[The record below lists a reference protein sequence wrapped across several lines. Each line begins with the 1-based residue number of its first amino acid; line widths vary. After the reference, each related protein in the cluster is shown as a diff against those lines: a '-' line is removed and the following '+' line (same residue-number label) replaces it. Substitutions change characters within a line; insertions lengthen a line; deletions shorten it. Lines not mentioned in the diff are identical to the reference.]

1 MKAYLE
7 IVKFNNDVVTA
18 SPEQPTCECYVTG
31 FVSLN
36 AAEDDC

>member
-18 SPEQPTCECYVTG
+18 SGEPTCECYAPG
-31 FVSLN
+31 PISAN
-36 AAEDDC
+36 MAADDC